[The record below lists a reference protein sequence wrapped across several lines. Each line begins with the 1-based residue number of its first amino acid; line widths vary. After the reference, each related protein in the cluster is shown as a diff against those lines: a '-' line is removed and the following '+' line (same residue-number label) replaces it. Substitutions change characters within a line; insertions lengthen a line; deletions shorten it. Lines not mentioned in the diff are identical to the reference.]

1 VGKRVLFLTGPFTL
15 SAVTLYFLQFFNVQ
29 ILLYEKIL
37 LATLLGITFQLIV
50 HYYTNRNNLKLVLN
64 FEFLVSILLS
74 SIIFYSFCF
83 STILNVDRS
92 KSLYVLLWVHDLG
105 PVSEIELANKISLK
119 YGVFD
124 RDTYEQRIEEQIQR
138 GLISTSAGN
147 LNLTQ
152 KGNLIYESANLLAHL
167 FKLAG
172 WNKAKL

>member
-1 VGKRVLFLTGPFTL
+1 MGRRVLFLTGPFTL
-15 SAVTLYFLQFFNVQ
+15 SVAILYFLQFFNVQ

-105 PVSEIELANKISLK
+105 PVSEIELAKKISVK

-138 GLISTSAGN
+138 GLISTSAGK

-152 KGNLIYESANLLAHL
+152 KGNLIYESANSLAHL

-172 WNKAKL
+172 WNKANL